1 MWYLIFS
8 FNGSAVQQR
17 TSAVISQ
24 QANES
29 FTFNDVILITMPT
42 GVEARRKLKEE
53 SKENRKL
60 CERLVNFFG
69 KVESLMNEDEQ
80 HNQPETGTKLL

>member
-1 MWYLIFS
+1 MILIVS

-29 FTFNDVILITMPT
+29 FTFNDVILITVPT
-42 GVEARRKLKEE
+42 GVEERRKLKEE

-60 CERLVNFFG
+60 CEKLVNFFG
-69 KVESLMNEDEQ
+69 KVERLMNEDEQ
-80 HNQPETGTKLL
+80 HNQRETGTKLL

>member
-1 MWYLIFS
+1 MILIVS

-42 GVEARRKLKEE
+42 GVEERRKLKEE

-60 CERLVNFFG
+60 CERLVTFFG
-69 KVESLMNEDEQ
+69 KVERLMNEDEQ
-80 HNQPETGTKLL
+80 YNQPETGTKLL

>member
-1 MWYLIFS
+1 MILIVS

-29 FTFNDVILITMPT
+29 FTFNDVIRITVPT
-42 GVEARRKLKEE
+42 GVEERRKMKEE

-69 KVESLMNEDEQ
+69 KVERLMNEDEQ
-80 HNQPETGTKLL
+80 HNQRETGTKLL

>member
-17 TSAVISQ
+17 ASAVISQ

-29 FTFNDVILITMPT
+29 FTFNDVIRITMPT

>member
-1 MWYLIFS
+1 MILIVS

-29 FTFNDVILITMPT
+29 FTFNDVIRITVPT
-42 GVEARRKLKEE
+42 GVEERRNLKEE

-69 KVESLMNEDEQ
+69 KVERLMNEDEQ
-80 HNQPETGTKLL
+80 HNQRETGTKLL